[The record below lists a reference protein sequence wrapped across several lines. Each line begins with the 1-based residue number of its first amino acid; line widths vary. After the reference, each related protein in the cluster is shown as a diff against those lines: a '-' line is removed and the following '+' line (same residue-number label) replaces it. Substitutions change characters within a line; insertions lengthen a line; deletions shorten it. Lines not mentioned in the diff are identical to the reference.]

1 MNADQAYRDNFKLID
16 WSTPIVTVKPERS
29 RGARSDLPCPMLVR
43 DDIGAVKSMQD
54 GKFYDS
60 RSALYRS
67 YKDQGVR
74 IMEAGEEPS
83 RPQRPPVT
91 KAEIAEAVQ
100 KVKQGYKPDPLPTSV
115 LPEDE

>member
-1 MNADQAYRDNFKLID
+1 MTDQAYRDNYKLID
-16 WSTPIVTVKPERS
+16 WSVPIATVKPERH
-29 RGARSDLPCPMLVR
+29 RGARSELACPMLLR

-54 GKFYDS
+54 GKYYDS

-67 YKDQGVR
+67 YKEQGVR

-83 RPQRPPVT
+83 KPERPGFSKSEV
-91 KAEIAEAVQ
+91 AEALQ
-100 KVKQGYKPDPLPTSV
+100 KVKQGYKPASLPTSV